1 MRSVPYR
8 FLTYL
13 TLLGVSFVALG
24 ICGYSFVYK
33 LDDSYSVIISNRLPV
48 LNLVRSFTVV
58 ANRGRHIVDE
68 LIANPSPEALAA
80 IRPELDRLKA
90 QNDANFKKLDDLI
103 NEQPSQR
110 ALDNLGA
117 ERVNYRARLEK
128 VFALVEQRASVAA
141 VRAEYDLLTE
151 PYNHYLASQDALAAY
166 AERTAQV
173 ESDLVTDKTRNALRF
188 FVLFAI
194 WPAVIGLGLFL
205 YGFFTTVVIFVRKK

>member
-13 TLLGVSFVALG
+13 TLLGVSFIALG
-24 ICGYSFVYK
+24 ICGYLFVRK

-58 ANRGRHIVDE
+58 ANRGRHLVDE
-68 LIANPSPEALAA
+68 LMANPSPEALARL
-80 IRPELDRLKA
+80 RPELDRLRVA
-90 QNDANFKKLDDLI
+90 NDATFARLDELI
-103 NEQPSQR
+103 NENPSQR

-117 ERVNYRARLEK
+117 ERVTYRNRLEK
-128 VFALVEQRASVAA
+128 VFQLVENRASPGDVL
-141 VRAEYDLLTE
+141 AEYDKLSE
-151 PYNHYLASQDALAAY
+151 PYNHFLASQDALAAY
-166 AERTAQV
+166 AERTAIE
-173 ESDLVTDKTRNALRF
+173 ESNVITEKTRDALQF

-205 YGFFTTVVIFVRKK
+205 YGFVTTSFIFLRKK